1 MAAGGMP
8 FETYG
13 VTIEGRSRAKRG
25 NPATTRP
32 DGRKPLKGWFDRMKR
47 EDTLNEKVKRPGG
60 IRDGRVL
67 GFFLGRMKRYWSL
80 YIDKERCGMEAKDN
94 EVKETYTV
102 QEVAR
107 LLKCSDQ
114 TVRKL
119 LKGNDLR
126 GAKVGRGWR
135 ITYDEVVRLTRL
147 QG

>member
-1 MAAGGMP
+1 M
-8 FETYG
+8 
-13 VTIEGRSRAKRG
+13 
-25 NPATTRP
+25 
-32 DGRKPLKGWFDRMKR
+32 DRR
-47 EDTLNEKVKRPGG
+47 TG
-60 IRDGRVL
+60 
-67 GFFLGRMKRYWSL
+67 
-80 YIDKERCGMEAKDN
+80 

-119 LKGNDLR
+119 LKGRSLH

-135 ITYDEVVRLTRL
+135 ICHEEVLRLTRL

>member
-1 MAAGGMP
+1 MQA
-8 FETYG
+8 
-13 VTIEGRSRAKRG
+13 S
-25 NPATTRP
+25 TT
-32 DGRKPLKGWFDRMKR
+32 
-47 EDTLNEKVKRPGG
+47 
-60 IRDGRVL
+60 
-67 GFFLGRMKRYWSL
+67 
-80 YIDKERCGMEAKDN
+80 

-119 LKGNDLR
+119 IRGRALR

-135 ITYDEVVRLTRL
+135 IAHDEVVRMTRL

>member
-1 MAAGGMP
+1 MYDRAG
-8 FETYG
+8 
-13 VTIEGRSRAKRG
+13 
-25 NPATTRP
+25 
-32 DGRKPLKGWFDRMKR
+32 
-47 EDTLNEKVKRPGG
+47 
-60 IRDGRVL
+60 
-67 GFFLGRMKRYWSL
+67 
-80 YIDKERCGMEAKDN
+80 

-119 LKGNDLR
+119 LRGQALR

-135 ITYDEVVRLTRL
+135 ICHEEVLRMTRL

>member
-1 MAAGGMP
+1 MQ
-8 FETYG
+8 
-13 VTIEGRSRAKRG
+13 
-25 NPATTRP
+25 
-32 DGRKPLKGWFDRMKR
+32 
-47 EDTLNEKVKRPGG
+47 PG
-60 IRDGRVL
+60 
-67 GFFLGRMKRYWSL
+67 
-80 YIDKERCGMEAKDN
+80 AN

-119 LKGNDLR
+119 IRGNSLH

-135 ITYDEVVRLTRL
+135 IAHDEVVRLTRL

>member
-1 MAAGGMP
+1 
-8 FETYG
+8 
-13 VTIEGRSRAKRG
+13 
-25 NPATTRP
+25 
-32 DGRKPLKGWFDRMKR
+32 
-47 EDTLNEKVKRPGG
+47 
-60 IRDGRVL
+60 
-67 GFFLGRMKRYWSL
+67 
-80 YIDKERCGMEAKDN
+80 MEAKDN

>member
-1 MAAGGMP
+1 MN
-8 FETYG
+8 T
-13 VTIEGRSRAKRG
+13 RA
-25 NPATTRP
+25 
-32 DGRKPLKGWFDRMKR
+32 
-47 EDTLNEKVKRPGG
+47 
-60 IRDGRVL
+60 
-67 GFFLGRMKRYWSL
+67 S
-80 YIDKERCGMEAKDN
+80 

-119 LKGNDLR
+119 IKGRELH

-135 ITYDEVVRLTRL
+135 ISHEEVLRMTRL

>member
-1 MAAGGMP
+1 MQ
-8 FETYG
+8 
-13 VTIEGRSRAKRG
+13 IR
-25 NPATTRP
+25 TT
-32 DGRKPLKGWFDRMKR
+32 
-47 EDTLNEKVKRPGG
+47 
-60 IRDGRVL
+60 
-67 GFFLGRMKRYWSL
+67 
-80 YIDKERCGMEAKDN
+80 

-119 LKGNDLR
+119 IRAKSLH

-135 ITYDEVVRLTRL
+135 IAHDEVVRMTRL

>member
-1 MAAGGMP
+1 MK
-8 FETYG
+8 
-13 VTIEGRSRAKRG
+13 VH
-25 NPATTRP
+25 TT
-32 DGRKPLKGWFDRMKR
+32 
-47 EDTLNEKVKRPGG
+47 
-60 IRDGRVL
+60 
-67 GFFLGRMKRYWSL
+67 
-80 YIDKERCGMEAKDN
+80 

-119 LKGNDLR
+119 IKGNALH

-135 ITYDEVVRLTRL
+135 IAHDEVVRMTRL

>member
-1 MAAGGMP
+1 MKA
-8 FETYG
+8 F
-13 VTIEGRSRAKRG
+13 
-25 NPATTRP
+25 TT
-32 DGRKPLKGWFDRMKR
+32 
-47 EDTLNEKVKRPGG
+47 
-60 IRDGRVL
+60 
-67 GFFLGRMKRYWSL
+67 
-80 YIDKERCGMEAKDN
+80 

-119 LKGNDLR
+119 LKGNTLH

-135 ITYDEVVRLTRL
+135 IAHDEVVRLTRL

>member
-1 MAAGGMP
+1 MH
-8 FETYG
+8 E
-13 VTIEGRSRAKRG
+13 
-25 NPATTRP
+25 
-32 DGRKPLKGWFDRMKR
+32 RKM
-47 EDTLNEKVKRPGG
+47 
-60 IRDGRVL
+60 
-67 GFFLGRMKRYWSL
+67 
-80 YIDKERCGMEAKDN
+80 

-119 LKGNDLR
+119 IKGHELR

-135 ITYDEVVRLTRL
+135 ICHDEVVRMTRL

>member
-1 MAAGGMP
+1 MQAQP
-8 FETYG
+8 
-13 VTIEGRSRAKRG
+13 
-25 NPATTRP
+25 
-32 DGRKPLKGWFDRMKR
+32 
-47 EDTLNEKVKRPGG
+47 
-60 IRDGRVL
+60 
-67 GFFLGRMKRYWSL
+67 
-80 YIDKERCGMEAKDN
+80 N

-119 LKGNDLR
+119 LKGRSLR

-135 ITYDEVVRLTRL
+135 IAHDEVVRLTRL

>member
-1 MAAGGMP
+1 MQ
-8 FETYG
+8 
-13 VTIEGRSRAKRG
+13 IR
-25 NPATTRP
+25 TT
-32 DGRKPLKGWFDRMKR
+32 
-47 EDTLNEKVKRPGG
+47 
-60 IRDGRVL
+60 
-67 GFFLGRMKRYWSL
+67 
-80 YIDKERCGMEAKDN
+80 

-119 LKGNDLR
+119 IRTNTLH

-135 ITYDEVVRLTRL
+135 IAHDEVVRMTRL

>member
-1 MAAGGMP
+1 MDRRAG
-8 FETYG
+8 
-13 VTIEGRSRAKRG
+13 
-25 NPATTRP
+25 
-32 DGRKPLKGWFDRMKR
+32 
-47 EDTLNEKVKRPGG
+47 
-60 IRDGRVL
+60 
-67 GFFLGRMKRYWSL
+67 
-80 YIDKERCGMEAKDN
+80 

-119 LKGNDLR
+119 LKGRSLR

-135 ITYDEVVRLTRL
+135 ICHEEVLRLTRL